1 MLELIEMIVVLNV
14 NDVKILN
21 VLDCGLWLRL
31 LQFAYLVCK
40 IENRLLLLNTFAFLL
55 LLLDLVSE
63 LLKLAFLLINC
74 RRMFFYLLIEIVLLV
89 FYFQNQRFDFSLHV
103 LLELKALPQ
112 LSLQS
117 FHLLCFKEQLLFF
130 WGWWRTWVWYSSL
143 VVLGVRCLLTW
154 FQLLVLSW

>member
-130 WGWWRTWVWYSSL
+130 
-143 VVLGVRCLLTW
+143 
-154 FQLLVLSW
+154 

>member
-1 MLELIEMIVVLNV
+1 MVVFFQVRREKFLTFMLELIDLIIVLNV

-130 WGWWRTWVWYSSL
+130 
-143 VVLGVRCLLTW
+143 
-154 FQLLVLSW
+154 